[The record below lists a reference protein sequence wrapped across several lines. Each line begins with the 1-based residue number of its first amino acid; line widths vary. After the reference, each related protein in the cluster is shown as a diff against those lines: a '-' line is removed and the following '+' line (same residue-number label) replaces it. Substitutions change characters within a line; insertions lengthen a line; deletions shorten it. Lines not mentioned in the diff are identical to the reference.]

1 VPAVLSSNSDFSGAH
16 PLLAS
21 LKGLTKERDAEIAA
35 DHATVTQLKAIAF
48 FILPS
53 VGPRSNTAGF
63 PDHPSSPQMS
73 RTRPLIAVVDDEE
86 PVRNAFRRLFRSTGH
101 DVETFPSGADFLES
115 LADHEPDC
123 LLLDLHMPGMDGL
136 EVLTRLALAGVRI
149 PVVIVTGHDQPETRS
164 RALAAGAAAYL
175 LKPVD
180 EETLLA
186 AIASGLASVSSS
198 SQTTE
203 PTPAQPIR

>member
-1 VPAVLSSNSDFSGAH
+1 MP
-16 PLLAS
+16 
-21 LKGLTKERDAEIAA
+21 
-35 DHATVTQLKAIAF
+35 
-48 FILPS
+48 
-53 VGPRSNTAGF
+53 
-63 PDHPSSPQMS
+63 

-136 EVLTRLALAGVRI
+136 EVLTRLALAGDRI

-164 RALAAGAAAYL
+164 RALAAGATAYL

-186 AIASGLASVSSS
+186 AISSS
-198 SQTTE
+198 LAPVSGPGPSDRAIPCSTR
-203 PTPAQPIR
+203 PTSGGQR

>member
-1 VPAVLSSNSDFSGAH
+1 
-16 PLLAS
+16 
-21 LKGLTKERDAEIAA
+21 
-35 DHATVTQLKAIAF
+35 
-48 FILPS
+48 
-53 VGPRSNTAGF
+53 
-63 PDHPSSPQMS
+63 M
-73 RTRPLIAVVDDEE
+73 DDEE

-101 DVETFPSGADFLES
+101 DVEAFSSGEEFLLS

-123 LLLDLHMPGMDGL
+123 LLLDLHMPGLDGL
-136 EVLTRLALAGVRI
+136 EVQARLALAGSRI

-186 AIASGLASVSSS
+186 AIVVALASAAGS
-198 SQTTE
+198 TRIAA
-203 PTPAQPIR
+203 PPPAQTRL